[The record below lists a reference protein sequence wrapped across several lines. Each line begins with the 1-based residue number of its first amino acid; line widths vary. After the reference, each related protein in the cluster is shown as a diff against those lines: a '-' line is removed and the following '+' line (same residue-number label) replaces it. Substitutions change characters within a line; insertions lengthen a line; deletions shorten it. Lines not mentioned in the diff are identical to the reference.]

1 MAYMELSDY
10 LITRLQMFNK
20 DDFTPKQKAFLN
32 EKFSH
37 LEAVLIR
44 SSINSHSQDEKHP
57 TRKNMH
63 TIVGQ
68 LKAVGESVLKE
79 DE

>member
-1 MAYMELSDY
+1 
-10 LITRLQMFNK
+10 MFNK
-20 DDFTPKQKAFLN
+20 DFTPKQKAFLN

-44 SSINSHSQDEKHP
+44 SSINSHSQDEKLSAS
-57 TRKNMH
+57 KNTH

-68 LKAVGESVLKE
+68 LKPISKSVLKE
-79 DE
+79 TK

>member
-20 DDFTPKQKAFLN
+20 DFTPKQKAFLN
-32 EKFSH
+32 EKFGH

-44 SSINSHSQDEKHP
+44 SSINSHSQDEKLLQS
-57 TRKNMH
+57 K
-63 TIVGQ
+63 ICI
-68 LKAVGESVLKE
+68 LS
-79 DE
+79 